1 MLSDEQIKKLEA
13 TANDIRQD
21 IIAMLLEAKSGHSA
35 GPLGMADVFTVLYHT
50 DAIKQD
56 PKNPDWEERDRIVLS
71 NGHICPVLYVAMA
84 RAGYFSVEELKTL
97 RKFGTKLQGHP
108 HRLVL
113 PGLETSSGP
122 LGSGLSQAAGMA
134 YALKM
139 PAPRSLGEV
148 GDKKKNQVVC
158 LMSDGELDCGQTWEA
173 ALWAGKNKLDNLTA
187 IIDRNN
193 IQIDGFTEDIMP
205 LEPLAEK
212 FESFNWHVIDV
223 SGHNYMA
230 IAGAVMEAQA
240 IHERPTV
247 IIAHTIPGKGVS
259 FMENNYVWHGAPP
272 DVGEVADS
280 PAKGDQAK
288 TALADLRTL

>member
-13 TANDIRQD
+13 MANTIRQD
-21 IIAMLLEAKSGHSA
+21 IVAMLLEAKTGHSA

-50 DAIKQD
+50 DAIKHD
-56 PKNPDWEERDRIVLS
+56 PKNSDWEERDRIVLS
-71 NGHICPVLYVAMA
+71 NGHICPVLYAAMA
-84 RAGYFSVEELKTL
+84 RAGYFPVEELKTL
-97 RKFGTKLQGHP
+97 RNLGTTLQGHP
-108 HRLVL
+108 HRLAL

-205 LEPLAEK
+205 LEPLDEK
-212 FESFNWHVIDV
+212 FHAFGWHVLEINGNDIRAV
-223 SGHNYMA
+223 YDAVFQARA
-230 IAGAVMEAQA
+230 IFEKPVC
-240 IHERPTV
+240 
-247 IIAHTIPGKGVS
+247 IIAYTIPGKGVD
-259 FMENNYVWHGAPP
+259 FMEQDFNWHGKPP
-272 DVGEVADS
+272 NKEEGE
-280 PAKGDQAK
+280 K
-288 TALADLRTL
+288 ALQELRTLGGKIREE

>member
-1 MLSDEQIKKLEA
+1 M
-13 TANDIRQD
+13 TANMIRQD

-50 DAIKQD
+50 DAIKHD
-56 PKNPDWEERDRIVLS
+56 PKNPDWEERDRIILS
-71 NGHICPVLYVAMA
+71 NGHICPVLYAAMA
-84 RAGYFSVEELKTL
+84 RAGYFPVEELKTL
-97 RKFGTKLQGHP
+97 RKFGTRLQGHP

-134 YALKM
+134 YALK
-139 PAPRSLGEV
+139 A
-148 GDKKKNQVVC
+148 DKKKNQVVC
-158 LMSDGELDCGQTWEA
+158 LMSDGELDCGQIWEA

-212 FESFNWHVIDV
+212 FESFGWHIIEINGNDIRQVYDAV
-223 SGHNYMA
+223 LQARA
-230 IAGAVMEAQA
+230 IFEKPVC
-240 IHERPTV
+240 
-247 IIAHTIPGKGVS
+247 IIAYTVPGKGVD
-259 FMENNYVWHGAPP
+259 FMEQDFNWHGKPP
-272 DVGEVADS
+272 NKEEGE
-280 PAKGDQAK
+280 K
-288 TALADLRTL
+288 ALRQLRTLGGKISGE

>member
-1 MLSDEQIKKLEA
+1 MLSDEQIKKLET
-13 TANDIRQD
+13 TANTIRQD

-50 DAIKQD
+50 DAIKHD

-71 NGHICPVLYVAMA
+71 NGHICPVLYATMA
-84 RAGYFSVEELKTL
+84 RTGYFPVEELKTL
-97 RKFGTKLQGHP
+97 RKFGTRLQGHP

-139 PAPRSLGEV
+139 PALRSLGEV

-158 LMSDGELDCGQTWEA
+158 LMSDGELDCGQIWEA
-173 ALWAGKNKLDNLTA
+173 AMWAGKNKLDNLTA

-205 LEPLAEK
+205 LEPLDEK
-212 FESFNWHVIDV
+212 FHSFGWHVLEINGNDIRAV
-223 SGHNYMA
+223 YDAVFQARA
-230 IAGAVMEAQA
+230 IFEKPVC
-240 IHERPTV
+240 
-247 IIAHTIPGKGVS
+247 IIAYTIPGKGVD
-259 FMENNYVWHGAPP
+259 FMEQDFNWHGKPP
-272 DVGEVADS
+272 NKEEGE
-280 PAKGDQAK
+280 K
-288 TALADLRTL
+288 ALQELRTLGGKISGE